1 MPHRI
6 EGISFDTLADL
17 QRYQPS
23 ETRAESPNIT
33 SRGQFVLLE
42 LPDSRFLALLPTAG
56 PETLSFFE
64 VDEGELQLVSATF
77 GTEAVS
83 GSLPMPAWAYG
94 ASPYEATHLAWKQA
108 IESGF
113 VEADWRHRKPYPE
126 PYEYLGWC
134 SWEHFK
140 WDINEENL
148 TRSIRQLEAYQAP
161 FRWIIVDDG
170 YLHHKDRQI
179 LSWTPDRAKFPNGW
193 APITAM
199 KHPDRI
205 TWMGVWRNVL
215 GYMRG
220 VSPEHK
226 FDSMREHLVPHESP
240 EGLMHLPDGSPE
252 AAKAFYD
259 AMVEDSKESGFDFT
273 KVDFQS
279 RAFDN
284 YAGRPNPVRAMRANN
299 EALENACHRT
309 GIYLLNCI
317 AQTAVNSFRT
327 RYSAVSRNSEDYVWD
342 NPVRNRRSAFQGF
355 ANNLWMGQ
363 TVWGDFDEFH
373 SHTEDAQL
381 MALIRA
387 ISGGPV
393 YTSDEPARIV
403 PDVLTGCCARDGRLF
418 RTLAPHAVAGQPLCR
433 PLRRRKGHT
442 RSGTAGQWGSGHWS
456 LQLPRRRRRGR
467 DRCVS
472 GRLPACR

>member
-1 MPHRI
+1 M
-6 EGISFDTLADL
+6 
-17 QRYQPS
+17 
-23 ETRAESPNIT
+23 
-33 SRGQFVLLE
+33 
-42 LPDSRFLALLPTAG
+42 
-56 PETLSFFE
+56 
-64 VDEGELQLVSATF
+64 VSATF